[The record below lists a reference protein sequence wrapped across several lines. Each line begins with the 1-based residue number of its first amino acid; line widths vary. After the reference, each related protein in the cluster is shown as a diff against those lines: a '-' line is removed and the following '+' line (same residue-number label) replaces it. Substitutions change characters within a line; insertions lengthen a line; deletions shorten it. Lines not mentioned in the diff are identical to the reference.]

1 MIKIFKNILSKFG
14 VDWAIFYTSS
24 GNIIRSA
31 GGLLTVVL
39 IASFLTK
46 EEQGF
51 YYTFSSVLAIQIF
64 FELGLGGI
72 ISQFVAHEMAHLS
85 VTNFT
90 EIEGNPANL
99 SRLGSLI
106 HFCVKWYAI
115 LSVLLLI
122 TLLIAGISFFDR
134 FGGSN
139 PDIHWKIPWA
149 IIAITSS
156 LNLLISPWRAVLQG
170 MNKVKEM
177 ARIALVQQTVVMV
190 VTWLGLIAG
199 AKLYVLA
206 INSVTSFLVLI
217 ILYARTPYPRLIY
230 RLYRQKI
237 VERVSYLNEIFPY
250 QWKIALS
257 WISGYFI
264 FQLFNPLIFAFNG
277 AAAAGQ
283 MGITLVV
290 LNAILSLVVSW
301 TTTKI
306 PVWSTFIARKEY
318 SSLDRSLKDVIKNS
332 SAVSTIGILGF
343 LVVLA
348 AMGYFNIP
356 LADRF
361 LPVWICAILLFTI
374 PLNNIVNAWA
384 TYLRCHKQEPFLAVS
399 IVTGLFSA
407 GTTWLTAKYIGVEG
421 VAIGYFCVILLVS
434 FPFSYYTF
442 RKHKKLYHA

>member
-1 MIKIFKNILSKFG
+1 LIKIFKNILSKFG

-24 GNIIRSA
+24 GNIVRSA

-72 ISQFVAHEMAHLS
+72 ISQFVAHEMAHLTI
-85 VTNFT
+85 VNNRD
-90 EIEGNPANL
+90 IEGNPANL

-115 LSVLLLI
+115 LAGLLLV
-122 TLLIAGISFFDR
+122 TLLIAGVSFFNR

-149 IIAITSS
+149 IIALTTS

-177 ARIALVQQTVVMV
+177 ARIALVQQIVVMV
-190 VTWLGLIAG
+190 LTWLGLIIG

-206 INSVTSFLVLI
+206 INSVTSFLILI
-217 ILYARTPYPRLIY
+217 VLYARTPYPRLIY
-230 RLYRQKI
+230 RLYKQKI

-250 QWKIALS
+250 QWRIALS

-264 FQLFNPLIFAFNG
+264 FQLFNPLIFAFDG

-306 PVWSTFIARKEY
+306 PVWSTFIAKNDY
-318 SSLDRSLKDVIKNS
+318 STLDKSLKDVIKNS
-332 SAVSTIGILGF
+332 SVVSIIGILGF
-343 LVVLA
+343 LTVLA
-348 AMGYFNIP
+348 VLLYLKVP
-356 LADRF
+356 LAGRF
-361 LPVWICAILLFTI
+361 LPLWLCAILLFTI

-384 TYLRCHKQEPFLAVS
+384 TYLRCHKKEPFLAVS
-399 IVTGLFSA
+399 IVTGLFCA
-407 GTTWLTAKYIGVEG
+407 GTTWLTAKYVGVSG
-421 VAIGYFCVILLVS
+421 VVIGYFCVILLVS

-442 RKHKKLYHA
+442 RKHKKLYHG